1 MSYQVIARK
10 WRPQVFS
17 EVIGQQHICRMLQ
30 NAVRQGRIGH
40 AYLFAGPRGVG
51 KTTTARLL
59 AKALNCVSGPTPEPC
74 NNCEQCHSIT
84 VGANVDVI
92 EIDAASNRGID
103 EIRALRENVK
113 FAPAGGRYKIYII
126 DEVHMLTR
134 EAFNALL
141 KTLEEP
147 PDHAVFVLAT
157 TNPDKLPLTITS
169 RCQHLTFRRIPTAD
183 IAALLERIAREEDYE
198 LDHEAALLVARSAGG
213 ALRDAESTLEQ
224 LFAYGEKRITL
235 DEARAVLG
243 KVGVDT
249 LLVLTRA
256 VLGGDAGTV
265 IRTVSDIVDSG
276 VDPRV
281 LAEELLVLWR
291 DQFILA
297 LGGEVGGLAEY
308 AAFDL
313 GLETAPESWISFLAP
328 LRRTLVELKLSR
340 QPRLTLE
347 LALVEL
353 SQLPRLV
360 SLTELA
366 ERLRGEEPGNPV
378 RIQKPAP
385 TATKP
390 EAPVND
396 QDGARW
402 EEFLSCLRKT
412 NTSIGAF
419 AAEATKIRLEDDRL
433 TLIFSPEYD
442 FHQQQLR
449 KMENVRIIEHA
460 AADFY
465 DRPITFEALAEV
477 APEGEPKKP
486 TKTPGEPPNT
496 GSDLD
501 GLPAKDRHAVQ
512 KTIEVFNAR
521 VIRIDKDRGGEP

>member
-30 NAVRQGRIGH
+30 NAVRQSRVGH

-74 NNCEQCHSIT
+74 NNCEQCRSIA

-147 PDHAVFVLAT
+147 PGHAVFVLAT
-157 TNPDKLPLTITS
+157 TNPDRLPPTITS

-183 IAALLERIAREEDYE
+183 IAALLERIAREEGYE

-213 ALRDAESTLEQ
+213 AIRDAESTLEQ

-249 LLVLTRA
+249 LLELTRA
-256 VLGGDAGTV
+256 VLDGNAGTV
-265 IRTVSDIVDSG
+265 VRSVSDIVDSG

-281 LAEELLVLWR
+281 LAEELLSLWR
-291 DQFILA
+291 DQFILS
-297 LGGEVGGLAEY
+297 LGGEVGELAEF
-308 AAFDL
+308 AIEDL
-313 GLETAPESWISFLAP
+313 GRDTTSESWISFLAP

-353 SQLPRLV
+353 SQLPKLV
-360 SLTELA
+360 SLTELV
-366 ERLRGEEPGNPV
+366 ERFRGEEPVNPGK
-378 RIQKPAP
+378 IQKSAP
-385 TATKP
+385 TETKP
-390 EAPVND
+390 EAAIKNR
-396 QDGARW
+396 DGARW
-402 EEFLSCLRKT
+402 EEFLTHLRRT

-419 AAEATKIRLEDDRL
+419 AAEAREVRLEDDRL
-433 TLIFSPEYD
+433 TLIFPPEYD

-449 KMENVRIIEHA
+449 KMENVRIIERA
-460 AADFY
+460 AAGFY
-465 DRPITFEALAEV
+465 SRPITFEALVEDASEGAAE
-477 APEGEPKKP
+477 KP
-486 TKTPGEPPNT
+486 VDTRAEKPNT
-496 GSDLD
+496 DIDLE
-501 GLPAKDRHAVQ
+501 GLPAKERQAVQ

-521 VIRIDKDRGGEP
+521 VIRIDKDRGGES